1 MKNPAK
7 LSVGFF
13 SKKLEALFS
22 LPYDNSNITQ
32 LLIERLSVFAVD
44 RRWAKLNV
52 STTESIK

>member
-1 MKNPAK
+1 MLWLVYEEPCETI
-7 LSVGFF
+7 GRFF

-44 RRWAKLNV
+44 RRSAKLNV
-52 STTESIK
+52 SN